1 LEIECRA
8 MAGPERYDAF
18 SLMRRFR
25 TDEAALGDALTL
37 FVEREDYGFVWLAY
51 AGSTCV
57 GCVSVGYAIGTTAG
71 GLIATLDD
79 LYVIPD
85 GRRRGIATTM
95 LDDLHVR
102 LDALDV
108 RRVDIAA
115 PGDPA
120 LQAFLRSR
128 GYSSAGD
135 VRFTFRA

>member
-1 LEIECRA
+1 

-25 TDEAALGDALTL
+25 SDEAALGDALTL

-57 GCVSVGYAIGTTAG
+57 GCVSVGYGIGTAAG

-79 LYVIPD
+79 LYVLPD
-85 GRRRGIATTM
+85 GRRRGIATTL

-108 RRVDIAA
+108 RRIDIAA
-115 PGDPA
+115 PADPA
-120 LQAFLRSR
+120 LQAFLHSR
-128 GYSSAGD
+128 GYASAGD
-135 VRFTFRA
+135 VRFTFGG

>member
-1 LEIECRA
+1 
-8 MAGPERYDAF
+8 MAGPERYDAYA
-18 SLMRRFR
+18 LMRRFR

-57 GCVSVGYAIGTTAG
+57 GCLSAGFAISTAAG

-79 LYVIPD
+79 LYVIPE

-102 LDALDV
+102 LENLDV
-108 RRVDIAA
+108 QRVDIDV
-115 PGDPA
+115 PGDPG
-120 LQAFLRSR
+120 LQAFLRAR
-128 GYSSAGD
+128 GYATTD
-135 VRFTFRA
+135 EVRFSLGRST

>member
-1 LEIECRA
+1 
-8 MAGPERYDAF
+8 MAGPERYDAY

-57 GCVSVGYAIGTTAG
+57 GCVSIGYAIGTAAG
-71 GLIATLDD
+71 GLVATLDD
-79 LYVIPD
+79 LYVLPD
-85 GRRRGIATTM
+85 ARRRGIATTM

-108 RRVDIAA
+108 RRIDIAA
-115 PGDPA
+115 PADPV

-128 GYSSAGD
+128 GYASGGD
-135 VRFTFRA
+135 VRFTFSG

>member
-1 LEIECRA
+1 

-18 SLMRRFR
+18 ALMRRFR

-57 GCVSVGYAIGTTAG
+57 GCVSAGYAIGTAAG
-71 GLIATLDD
+71 GVIAVLDD
-79 LYVIPD
+79 LYVVPEA
-85 GRRRGIATTM
+85 RRRGIATTM

-102 LDALDV
+102 LDAADV
-108 RRVDIAA
+108 RRIEIAA
-115 PGDPA
+115 PADPA
-120 LQAFLRSR
+120 LQAFLRAR

-135 VRFTFRA
+135 VRFTFGA

>member
-1 LEIECRA
+1 

-25 TDEAALGDALTL
+25 ADEAALGDALTL

-57 GCVSVGYAIGTTAG
+57 GCVSIGYAIGTAAG
-71 GLIATLDD
+71 GLVATLDD
-79 LYVIPD
+79 LYVLPD

-108 RRVDIAA
+108 RRIDVAA
-115 PGDPA
+115 PADPA

-128 GYSSAGD
+128 GYATAGD
-135 VRFTFRA
+135 VRFTFTG

>member
-1 LEIECRA
+1 LEIECRT

-37 FVEREDYGFVWLAY
+37 FVDREDYGFVWLAY

-57 GCVSVGYAIGTTAG
+57 GCVSAGYAIGTAAG
-71 GLIATLDD
+71 GLIATLAD
-79 LYVIPD
+79 LYVIPE

-95 LDDLHVR
+95 LDDLHTR
-102 LDALDV
+102 FDALGV
-108 RRVDIAA
+108 QRVEIAA
-115 PGDPA
+115 PADPA

-128 GYSSAGD
+128 GYTSAGD
-135 VRFTFRA
+135 VRFTYPG